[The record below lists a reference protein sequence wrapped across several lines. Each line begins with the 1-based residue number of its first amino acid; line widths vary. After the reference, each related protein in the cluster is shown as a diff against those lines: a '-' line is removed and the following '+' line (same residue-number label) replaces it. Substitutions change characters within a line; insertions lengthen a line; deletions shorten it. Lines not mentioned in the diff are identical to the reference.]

1 MNLGALEWGSSC
13 SSSVAHLVTGKG
25 HRHRLVWKSRQII
38 WIKHDEPP
46 TKRMEVKMNRASF
59 LCENRSGHYN
69 LNLKTWRHVTGHNEQ
84 HTPLKIGCELG
95 CYIKVSSS
103 SSTSDT
109 RVSHSSSFRSP
120 LHLDVSFRYES
131 GVFCRASTS
140 P

>member
-1 MNLGALEWGSSC
+1 MNSSKIYGWTWVPWNEAVPALVVSPI
-13 SSSVAHLVTGKG
+13 LL
-25 HRHRLVWKSRQII
+25 LVWKSRQII

-103 SSTSDT
+103 SDT
-109 RVSHSSSFRSP
+109 RVSHSSFRSP

-131 GVFCRASTS
+131 GVFCRASTG

>member
-1 MNLGALEWGSSC
+1 
-13 SSSVAHLVTGKG
+13 
-25 HRHRLVWKSRQII
+25 
-38 WIKHDEPP
+38 
-46 TKRMEVKMNRASF
+46 MEVKMNRASF

-103 SSTSDT
+103 SDT
-109 RVSHSSSFRSP
+109 RVSHSSFRSP
-120 LHLDVSFRYES
+120 LHLDVSVHLYFHS
-131 GVFCRASTS
+131 FCRGLIMFYSYYLSWFPYQPMSVSFTSNKMGDTTRAGTASFQGTQVH